1 MYFAKVD
8 EEGDA
13 NREREREGG
22 KGEKSDRGGDNL
34 LACAHPKCAKS
45 RRSAARAHCFLVCQV
60 FRVLPPSG
68 GHAIVTRSRATARQ
82 SRPSNALLLCIVLGQ
97 IKERGTPRDLQPFRC
112 DRGGEEAP
120 TTPPPI
126 ATTLLESRSSRS
138 CGFLQRSMMMM
149 MSVHPFCEG
158 RFIFS
163 IRYFFPSNF

>member
-1 MYFAKVD
+1 MD

-13 NREREREGG
+13 NKEGG
-22 KGEKSDRGGDNL
+22 REKREKSDRGGDNL

-120 TTPPPI
+120 ATPPPI
-126 ATTLLESRSSRS
+126 ATPRVEVLPRDR
-138 CGFLQRSMMMM
+138 FLQRSRFD
-149 MSVHPFCEG
+149 SFDRDDDVHSFLLNED
-158 RFIFS
+158 F
-163 IRYFFPSNF
+163 FFPIQSNFH